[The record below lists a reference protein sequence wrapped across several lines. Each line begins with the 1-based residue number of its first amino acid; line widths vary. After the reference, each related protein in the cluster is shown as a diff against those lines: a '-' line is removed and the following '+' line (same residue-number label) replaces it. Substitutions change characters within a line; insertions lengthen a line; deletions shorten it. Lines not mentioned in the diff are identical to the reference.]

1 MARVLV
7 IDDSPTMRQLIAFAL
22 SRLPDVEVDT
32 AEDGLAGFKKLIQ
45 DRYQLI
51 VTELNMP
58 VLDGLKLLQLVRGD
72 PNHRDVPVVVVARDA
87 GEGTRQ
93 RLLDAG
99 AAAFLTKPLQAPTI
113 VATVR
118 KLIAGRD

>member
-22 SRLPDVEVDT
+22 SQLPEIEVDT
-32 AEDGLAGFKKLIQ
+32 AEDGLAGFKRLLQ
-45 DRYQLI
+45 DQYQLI

-58 VLDGLKLLQLVRGD
+58 VLDGQKLMQLVRGD
-72 PNHRDVPVVVVARDA
+72 PNHRDVPVLVVTRDA
-87 GEGTRQ
+87 GEDTR
-93 RLLDAG
+93 RRVLGAG
-99 AAAFLTKPLQAPTI
+99 AAAFLAKPLQAPTI

-118 KLIAGRD
+118 KLIGDGG